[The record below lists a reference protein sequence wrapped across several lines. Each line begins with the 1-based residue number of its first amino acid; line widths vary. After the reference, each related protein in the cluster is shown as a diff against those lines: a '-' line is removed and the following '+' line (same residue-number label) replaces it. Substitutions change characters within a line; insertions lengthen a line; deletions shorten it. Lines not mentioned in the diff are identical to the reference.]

1 MKLMQGLVDSICG
14 VFIMEKYSK
23 AFLHNN
29 NTDDYATLYFEI
41 GNPVYFL
48 KVQIN
53 LKRAL

>member
-23 AFLHNN
+23 AFLQNN
-29 NTDDYATLYFEI
+29 DTDDYTTLYFEI
-41 GNPVYFL
+41 INPIYFL

-53 LKRAL
+53 LRRAL